1 MAMWDIPSIESAGVS
16 LVRDTKV
23 SHREDFSITKKRIHT
38 FPRGSV
44 HHYMPKCVN
53 LFISLKSIMD
63 LDFPSLSVSV
73 PVAPHST
80 LQVPPKWQGK
90 LFRVF
95 FGYVCVC
102 NIYEHYI
109 YIYIYIHIYIE
120 ISDGNSD
127 ENQQKYIS
135 IAAFQNL
142 SSVCWHWWKALNSL
156 RAKYIYCLFPSE
168 IST

>member
-1 MAMWDIPSIESAGVS
+1 MPKCVG
-16 LVRDTKV
+16 
-23 SHREDFSITKKRIHT
+23 
-38 FPRGSV
+38 V

-53 LFISLKSIMD
+53 LFVSLKSIMD

-73 PVAPHST
+73 PVAPYST

-95 FGYVCVC
+95 FGYVYIC
-102 NIYEHYI
+102 NIYQYNMYVYI
-109 YIYIYIHIYIE
+109 K

-127 ENQQKYIS
+127 GNQRKYIS
-135 IAAFQNL
+135 TTAFQNL
-142 SSVCWHWWKALNSL
+142 SPVCWHWWKVLNSL
-156 RAKYIYCLFPSE
+156 CAKYICCLFPSE